1 MKVVIRKRLLLSV
14 YHFPGC
20 PTVTRIRP
28 PPSVVRR
35 NSVTTPAPATPESS
49 NDRDL
54 ISFHSPTGPKTSD
67 DLADFTLRLVH
78 LCRH

>member
-1 MKVVIRKRLLLSV
+1 MCFLL
-14 YHFPGC
+14 GC
-20 PTVTRIRP
+20 PSANRIRP

-54 ISFHSPTGPKTSD
+54 ISFHSPTGPKASD
-67 DLADFTLRLVH
+67 DLVDFSLRLVN
-78 LCRH
+78 LCD